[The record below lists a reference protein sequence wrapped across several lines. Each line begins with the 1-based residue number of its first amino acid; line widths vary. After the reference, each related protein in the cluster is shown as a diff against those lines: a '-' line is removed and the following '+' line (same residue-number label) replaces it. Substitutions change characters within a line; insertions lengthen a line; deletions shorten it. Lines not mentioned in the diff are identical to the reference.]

1 MMKHVNGREVSRD
14 DPVKI
19 RCHPGAS
26 TDGIIDYVRLTA
38 RKKPDMTIINTCIID
53 IQEIKLTHFK
63 MLERS
68 LLPLKKSMLTMKYK
82 LLSQLLSV
90 STNCLTMIKT
100 SMKKFKKSTE
110 GRINY
115 VKV

>member
-63 MLERS
+63 KLERS
-68 LLPLKKSMLTMKYK
+68 LLPLKKLIYK
-82 LLSQLLSV
+82 LLSQV
-90 STNCLTMIKT
+90 SFTVMIKT
-100 SMKKFKKSTE
+100 SRKKLKKSTE
-110 GRINY
+110 SWRIY
-115 VKV
+115 VRVKE

>member
-53 IQEIKLTHFK
+53 IQEIKLTHLEK
-63 MLERS
+63 LERS

-82 LLSQLLSV
+82 LLFQV
-90 STNCLTMIKT
+90 SFTAMIKT
-100 SMKKFKKSTE
+100 SRKKLKKSTE
-110 GRINY
+110 SWRIY
-115 VKV
+115 VRVKE